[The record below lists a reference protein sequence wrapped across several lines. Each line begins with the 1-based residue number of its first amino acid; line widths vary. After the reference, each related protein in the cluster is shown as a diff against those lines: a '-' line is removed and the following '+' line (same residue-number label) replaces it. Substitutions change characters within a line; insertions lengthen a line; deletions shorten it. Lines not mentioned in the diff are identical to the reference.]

1 MEGNYRIVKKIGEGT
16 YGTVFLA
23 VDQSN
28 AAKVAIK
35 KVKIRK
41 PEDGL
46 PKELLREIETI
57 ETIKSHHAQLKGLVD
72 IQEVFVGKTSINIVY
87 SPYIKNGDLF
97 EFLGRKDTSLTLEEA
112 NSIFKQLVIALDQIH
127 SCNLIHRDLK
137 PSNILID

>member
-16 YGTVFLA
+16 YGTVYLA
-23 VDQSN
+23 EDQTDAS
-28 AAKVAIK
+28 KVAIK

-57 ETIKSHHAQLKGLVD
+57 ETIKSNHKNLQHLVD

-87 SPYIKNGDLF
+87 TPYINSGDLY
-97 EFLGRKDTSLTLEEA
+97 EFLSKKDTTLTLDEA
-112 NSIFKQLVIALDQIH
+112 QSIFK
-127 SCNLIHRDLK
+127 
-137 PSNILID
+137 